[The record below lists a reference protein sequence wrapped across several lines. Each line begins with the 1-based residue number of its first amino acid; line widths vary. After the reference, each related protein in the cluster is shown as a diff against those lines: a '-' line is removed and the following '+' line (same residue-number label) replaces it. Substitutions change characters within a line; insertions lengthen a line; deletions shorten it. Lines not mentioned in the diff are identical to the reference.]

1 MTEDVPTGTRL
12 NYLHSRN
19 PVNSPPRK
27 EKQPMRRS
35 HSHTVHAVLA
45 PVLLSAAACGGD
57 GGSAARGLDSPDVTI
72 SPATDTLFAVGVL
85 DGAEWEMF
93 GRVADVAFD
102 ADGTLFILDSDAGHV
117 VVIDPAG
124 AFVRTIA
131 NKGEGPGELRF
142 PASLIVFGDGRI
154 GVRDMGNRGIA
165 LFDRE
170 GEFLEDVGIDPE
182 GAVPSGRLRALP
194 DHSLIAPARRMS
206 FSPEGIM
213 DREEGRPITRFRLD
227 GSTDPFHEAW
237 APPPRETR
245 TDEAEAG
252 NIRIQMEAGEA
263 FPLPLAL
270 GVLSDGR
277 VAIADSVG
285 YRIKLLDAA
294 GGRLSTLERPVPPV
308 AVTPAIEAAERE
320 RRLASLES
328 GGSGGGGGIM
338 TLSIT
343 AAAGSSGGGNPMDS
357 EGMQEALRRIREDQI
372 RDLRFPEE
380 MPVIT
385 NLAVDWSDRIW
396 VQRSALPGETGTIDI
411 LSADGRYFGSL
422 PTDGLRIPR
431 AFGPGGL
438 LAYVE
443 RDDLDIQRVLV
454 VRLVADEQLE
464 GAR

>member
-1 MTEDVPTGTRL
+1 MRRM
-12 NYLHSRN
+12 HSRA
-19 PVNSPPRK
+19 
-27 EKQPMRRS
+27 
-35 HSHTVHAVLA
+35 THAAFASV
-45 PVLLSAAACGGD
+45 VLSAAACGGD

-72 SPATDTLFAVGVL
+72 SLATDTLYAVGVL

-102 ADGTLFILDSDAGHV
+102 ADGTLLILDSDAGHV

-124 AFVRTIA
+124 AFVRTIS
-131 NKGEGPGELRF
+131 NKGEGPGELRL
-142 PASLIVFGDGRI
+142 PASLIVFRDGRI
-154 GVRDMGNRGIA
+154 GVRDVRNRGIA
-165 LFDRE
+165 LFDRA
-170 GEFLEDVGIDPE
+170 GEFLEDVRIDPE
-182 GAVPSGRLRALP
+182 GATPSGRLRAMP

-227 GSTDPFHEAW
+227 GSTDLFHAAW

-245 TDEAEAG
+245 TDEAETG

-270 GVLSDGR
+270 DLLSDGR

-285 YRIKLLDAA
+285 YRVKLLDAE
-294 GGRLSTLERPVPPV
+294 GGLVSTLERPVPPV

-320 RRLASLES
+320 RRLADLES
-328 GGSGGGGGIM
+328 GGGGGGGGIM

-343 AAAGSSGGGNPMDS
+343 AAAGSSGGNPMDS
-357 EGMQEALRRIREDQI
+357 DGMREALRRIREDQI
-372 RDLRFPEE
+372 RDLAFPEE
-380 MPVIT
+380 MPAIT

-422 PTDGLRIPR
+422 PTDGLRIPG

-443 RDDLDIQRVLV
+443 RDDLGIQRVLV
-454 VRLVADEQLE
+454 VRLMADEQLE
-464 GAR
+464 GAP